1 MICNTSQ
8 INIPMN
14 YYNMYCNIIIYVWIH
29 YWMRLMLNRY
39 WRQCNRAQNKQRK
52 FYSFIHFLFIWAVV
66 KLNLPFVNKFMPE
79 PVHFFVVSGRCGTA
93 ISRHNLETLVQSSNG
108 QFKVQ
113 SFTEWYLHWKVTPR
127 MHVLVIFAMVEIHA
141 DWKTAIPVE
150 REVNRLILGLKDNT
164 FADFN
169 PLLKLSL
176 IRIWC

>member
-1 MICNTSQ
+1 MPPNEYITEWVLCSTDTDENVIEHGTS
-8 INIPMN
+8 NGN
-14 YYNMYCNIIIYVWIH
+14 
-29 YWMRLMLNRY
+29 
-39 WRQCNRAQNKQRK
+39 
-52 FYSFIHFLFIWAVV
+52 FILLFIFDSFDVWAVV

-113 SFTEWYLHWKVTPR
+113 SLTEWYLHWKVTPR
-127 MHVLVIFAMVEIHA
+127 MNVLVIFAMVEIHA

-150 REVNRLILGLKDNT
+150 REVNQLILGLKDNT

-176 IRIWC
+176 IRIWR

>member
-1 MICNTSQ
+1 
-8 INIPMN
+8 
-14 YYNMYCNIIIYVWIH
+14 
-29 YWMRLMLNRY
+29 MRLILNRY
-39 WRQCNRAQNKQRK
+39 WRQCNRARNKQRNFILLFI
-52 FYSFIHFLFIWAVV
+52 FYSFDVWAVI

-79 PVHFFVVSGRCGTA
+79 PVHLFVVSGRCGTA

-113 SFTEWYLHWKVTPR
+113 SLTEWYLHWKVTPR
-127 MHVLVIFAMVEIHA
+127 MNVLVIFAMVEIHA

-150 REVNRLILGLKDNT
+150 REVNWLILGLKDNT